1 MSTKRSLLV
10 LEQWRLN
17 LIEYR
22 AKIGMPYKQIA
33 EKIDESERSVT
44 RLFNGEAKRPDTTFV
59 RKVIKA
65 LGAKERDIFG
75 DDGDSVNENVDLGV
89 LQGQLDG
96 ILAELELSKADVLR
110 LTGELEAAKSA
121 LVSLDQLRSEN
132 TDLKIKN
139 AELNSELKHARREI
153 ELLDEVIWAYK
164 NCFKP

>member
-22 AKIGMPYKQIA
+22 AKIGMSYKQIA
-33 EKIDESERSVT
+33 EKIGESERPVI

-110 LTGELEAAKSA
+110 LTEELDAARVA
-121 LVSLDQLRSEN
+121 LTALDEIRAEN
-132 TDLKIKN
+132 TDLKVEN
-139 AELNSELKHARREI
+139 ARLTTSLEYSKSVI
-153 ELLDEVIWAYK
+153 ELLKEIVETHKHYMK
-164 NCFKP
+164 K